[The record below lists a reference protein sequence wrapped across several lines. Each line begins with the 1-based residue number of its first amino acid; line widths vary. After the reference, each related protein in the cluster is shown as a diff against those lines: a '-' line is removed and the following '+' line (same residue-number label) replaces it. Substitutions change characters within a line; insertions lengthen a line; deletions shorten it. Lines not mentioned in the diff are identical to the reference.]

1 PPDPARPD
9 LLAPDPSGP
18 DLAWPAAPL
27 KLVVSGPVG
36 AGKTTFVQ
44 TLSQTPVVAT
54 EAQASEDIGKTNT
67 TVAFDFGTLHL
78 AGQELHL
85 YGTPGQD
92 RFSFMW
98 EVLCEGALGLV
109 LLVAG
114 DRPQDFAHARTI
126 LDFITTRIA
135 VPFLVGVTRQDQPRV
150 WDPAD
155 VALYFGLPVAQVMGL
170 NATDP
175 QQAREVLA
183 RLLEL
188 TLSPEGLLPA
198 GAGAPAVERTF

>member
-1 PPDPARPD
+1 MTS
-9 LLAPDPSGP
+9 PSA
-18 DLAWPAAPL
+18 LPL

-54 EAQASEDIGKTNT
+54 EAEASEDIGKAHT
-67 TVAFDFGTLHL
+67 TIAFDFGTLTL
-78 AGQELHL
+78 GGQELHL

-114 DRPQDFAHARTI
+114 DRPQDFLAARNI
-126 LDFITTRIA
+126 FEFITSRIA
-135 VPFLVGVTRQDQPRV
+135 VPYVIGVTRQDQPRV
-150 WDPAD
+150 WAPAD
-155 VALYFGLPVAQVMGL
+155 VALYFGLPEEQVLGL
-170 NATDP
+170 NATVADD
-175 QQAREVLA
+175 ARQVLA

-188 TLSPEGLLPA
+188 TLNTDLASSSALNA
-198 GAGAPAVERTF
+198 GPPSLF

>member
-1 PPDPARPD
+1 MT
-9 LLAPDPSGP
+9 APH
-18 DLAWPAAPL
+18 APL

-54 EAQASEDIGKTNT
+54 EAEASEDIGKANT

-78 AGQELHL
+78 GGQELHL

-114 DRPQDFAHARTI
+114 DRPQDFLHARNI
-126 LDFITTRIA
+126 LEFITSRVP

-150 WDPAD
+150 WQPAD
-155 VALYFGLPVAQVMGL
+155 VALYFDLPEPQVVGL
-170 NATDP
+170 NATDSGDA
-175 QQAREVLA
+175 QALLA
-183 RLLEL
+183 HLLEL
-188 TLSPEGLLPA
+188 TLQPSSRP
-198 GAGAPAVERTF
+198 

>member
-1 PPDPARPD
+1 MTTFSA
-9 LLAPDPSGP
+9 L
-18 DLAWPAAPL
+18 PL

-54 EAQASEDIGKTNT
+54 EAEASEDIGKANT
-67 TVAFDFGTLHL
+67 TVAFDYGTLVL
-78 AGQELHL
+78 GGQELHL

-114 DRPQDFAHARTI
+114 DRPQDFLPARNI
-126 LDFITTRIA
+126 FEFITSRIA
-135 VPFLVGVTRQDQPRV
+135 VPFVIGVTRQDQPRV
-150 WDPAD
+150 WSPED
-155 VALYFGLPVAQVMGL
+155 VALYFDLPADRVLGL
-170 NATDP
+170 NATSEED
-175 QQAREVLA
+175 ARQVLA
-183 RLLEL
+183 HLLEL
-188 TLSPEGLLPA
+188 TLNAASGVSAPNAGLSPL
-198 GAGAPAVERTF
+198 F

>member
-1 PPDPARPD
+1 MTTFSA
-9 LLAPDPSGP
+9 L
-18 DLAWPAAPL
+18 PL

-54 EAQASEDIGKTNT
+54 EAEASEDIGKANT
-67 TVAFDFGTLHL
+67 TVAFDFGTLTL
-78 AGQELHL
+78 GGQELHL

-114 DRPQDFAHARTI
+114 DRPQDFLPARNI
-126 LDFITTRIA
+126 FEFITSRIA
-135 VPFLVGVTRQDQPRV
+135 VPFVIGVTRQDQPRV
-150 WDPAD
+150 WAPAD
-155 VALYFGLPVAQVMGL
+155 VALYFGLPEQHVLGL
-170 NATDP
+170 NATSEDE
-175 QQAREVLA
+175 ARQVLA
-183 RLLEL
+183 HLLEL
-188 TLSPEGLLPA
+188 TLSTDPTVS
-198 GAGAPAVERTF
+198 AVPNADPSPLF

>member
-1 PPDPARPD
+1 MTLPQ
-9 LLAPDPSGP
+9 
-18 DLAWPAAPL
+18 APL

-44 TLSQTPVVAT
+44 TLSQTPVIAT
-54 EAQASEDIGKTNT
+54 EAEASEDIGKQST

-78 AGQELHL
+78 DGQDLHL

-114 DRPQDFAHARTI
+114 DRPQDFGHARNI
-126 LDFITTRIA
+126 LEFITSRIP

-150 WDPAD
+150 WQPAD
-155 VALYFGLPVAQVMGL
+155 VALYFDLPEQQVVGLD
-170 NATDP
+170 ATNP
-175 QQAREVLA
+175 AQARHLLA

-188 TLSPEGLLPA
+188 TLTSHA
-198 GAGAPAVERTF
+198 

>member
-1 PPDPARPD
+1 MSTGMTAFPTALPPQ
-9 LLAPDPSGP
+9 
-18 DLAWPAAPL
+18 APL

-54 EAQASEDIGKTNT
+54 EAEASEDIGKTNT

-78 AGQELHL
+78 DGQELHL

-114 DRPQDFAHARTI
+114 DRPQDFAHARGI
-126 LDFITTRIA
+126 LDFITSRIP
-135 VPFLVGVTRQDQPRV
+135 VPFLVGVTRQDQDRV

-155 VALYFGLPVAQVMGL
+155 VALYFGLPQEQVVGL

-175 QQAREVLA
+175 AQAREVLA
-183 RLLEL
+183 HLLEL
-188 TLSPEGLLPA
+188 TLSPQPA
-198 GAGAPAVERTF
+198 LG

>member
-1 PPDPARPD
+1 MILPH
-9 LLAPDPSGP
+9 
-18 DLAWPAAPL
+18 APL

-54 EAQASEDIGKTNT
+54 ETEASEDIGKANT

-78 AGQELHL
+78 DGQELHL

-114 DRPQDFAHARTI
+114 DCPQDFGHARTI
-126 LDFITTRIA
+126 LDFITSRIP

-150 WDPAD
+150 WHPGD
-155 VALYFGLPVAQVMGL
+155 VALYFGLPQEQVCGL

-175 QQAREVLA
+175 QEARTLLA
-183 RLLEL
+183 HLLEQ
-188 TLSPEGLLPA
+188 TLASRPLA
-198 GAGAPAVERTF
+198 

>member
-1 PPDPARPD
+1 MTTLSA
-9 LLAPDPSGP
+9 L
-18 DLAWPAAPL
+18 PL

-54 EAQASEDIGKTNT
+54 EAEASEDIGKANT
-67 TVAFDFGTLHL
+67 TVAFDFGTLTL
-78 AGQELHL
+78 DGQELHL

-114 DRPQDFAHARTI
+114 DRPQDFLPARNI
-126 LDFITTRIA
+126 FEFITSRIA
-135 VPFLVGVTRQDQPRV
+135 VPFVIGVTRQDQPRV
-150 WDPAD
+150 WAPAD
-155 VALYFGLPVAQVMGL
+155 VALYFGLPEQHVLGL
-170 NATDP
+170 NATSEDD
-175 QQAREVLA
+175 ARRVLA
-183 RLLEL
+183 HLLEL
-188 TLSPEGLLPA
+188 TLSADLAVSTAPNA
-198 GAGAPAVERTF
+198 GPSPLF

>member
-1 PPDPARPD
+1 MTA
-9 LLAPDPSGP
+9 LSNSLSSQ
-18 DLAWPAAPL
+18 APL

-54 EAQASEDIGKTNT
+54 EAEASEDIGKTNT

-78 AGQELHL
+78 GGHDLHL

-114 DRPQDFAHARTI
+114 DRPQDFAHARSI
-126 LDFITTRIA
+126 LDFITSRIP
-135 VPFLVGVTRQDQPRV
+135 VPFLVGVTRQDQDRV

-155 VALYFGLPVAQVMGL
+155 VALYFGLPQEQVVGL

-175 QQAREVLA
+175 AQARDVLA
-183 RLLEL
+183 LLLES
-188 TLSPEGLLPA
+188 TLSSQP
-198 GAGAPAVERTF
+198 TFG